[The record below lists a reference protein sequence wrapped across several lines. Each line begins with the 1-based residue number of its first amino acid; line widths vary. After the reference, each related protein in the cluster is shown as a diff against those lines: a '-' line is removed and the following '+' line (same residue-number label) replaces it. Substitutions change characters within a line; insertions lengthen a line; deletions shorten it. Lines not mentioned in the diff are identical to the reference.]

1 MSATAPGTTPGTAIP
16 DASWPRR
23 TAALLVD
30 WLLCTVV
37 VAIFVGPSA
46 LPFVSLFGHHDPDP
60 SSTSWVLVA
69 FVCESTLMTWLGGGS
84 IGKLL
89 TGLCVVPADG
99 RLRRLHPA
107 RIMLRQLLILL
118 VIPPLVFRNDGRGL
132 HDLAAGTSTVTFGTL
147 RALMGK

>member
-1 MSATAPGTTPGTAIP
+1 MTIP

-23 TAALLVD
+23 MLAIFVD
-30 WLLCTVV
+30 WTICTLVV
-37 VAIFVGPSA
+37 VAFAGKDA
-46 LPFVSLFGHHDPDP
+46 LPFASLWSDSAVGG
-60 SSTSWVLVA
+60 TATNWVPLV
-69 FVCESTLMTWLGGGS
+69 FICESTALTWLGGGS

-107 RIMLRQLLILL
+107 RIMLRQILILL

-132 HDLAAGTSTVTFGTL
+132 HDLAAGTSTVTFRTL
-147 RALMGK
+147 HELMGR